1 MLSHFRLHYKAIVI
15 KTVWYWHKNRDIDQW
30 NRTEISEINPFTY
43 AQLVYDKSHK
53 NIQQG
58 KGSLF
63 NEWYWVNWTA
73 TRKRMKLE
81 YFLTPHTKLNSKR
94 IKNLK
99 LETIKLLKNNTGSIL
114 FDINLSSIFFSSVS
128 WGKGNKI

>member
-1 MLSHFRLHYKAIVI
+1 MHSHFRLHYKAIVI

-30 NRTEISEINPFTY
+30 NWTEISEINPFTY
-43 AQLVYDKSHK
+43 AQLVYDKGHK

-73 TRKRMKLE
+73 TGKRMKLE

-94 IKNLK
+94 VKNLK
-99 LETIKLLKNNTGSIL
+99 
-114 FDINLSSIFFSSVS
+114 
-128 WGKGNKI
+128 GKIGNH

>member
-43 AQLVYDKSHK
+43 DQLIYDKGHK

-58 KGSLF
+58 KDHLF
-63 NEWYWVNWTA
+63 NE
-73 TRKRMKLE
+73 
-81 YFLTPHTKLNSKR
+81 
-94 IKNLK
+94 
-99 LETIKLLKNNTGSIL
+99 
-114 FDINLSSIFFSSVS
+114 
-128 WGKGNKI
+128 

>member
-43 AQLVYDKSHK
+43 AQLVYDKGYK